1 MFNFIISN
9 IKRSIIMEVKD
20 TKYYLDLVKHWEDPY
35 PIPEIRHFGD
45 IKVVRDDLLEAGSKV
60 RFLDYLIQSTDVD
73 EWVFGGANKIGWGPT
88 SLAYLC
94 RKYGK
99 KCTTFWAK
107 RNTPTMQQQMYL
119 DYGGKIEWVNM
130 GMLSVTKSRA
140 KKYYEQDKEKRK
152 LLPLG
157 LEDDLV
163 KGCAI
168 KVMRNMAKHH
178 SIKPEAVWSVGSS
191 GTLNRS
197 LQMAFPDAEANVIQ
211 VGHKMTERE
220 IGRAKLY
227 IADYKFDKPV
237 KEDEKPPFPSAPEYD
252 AKGWKIMCDKRDKT
266 KCNLFWN
273 VAK

>member
-1 MFNFIISN
+1 
-9 IKRSIIMEVKD
+9 MEVKSAEH
-20 TKYYLDLVKHWEDPY
+20 YLELVKDWKDPY
-35 PIPEIRHFGD
+35 PMPEIRYFGD
-45 IKVVRDDLLEAGSKV
+45 IIVVRDDLLEAGSKT
-60 RFLDYLIQSTDVD
+60 RFLDLLIQSTDID

-94 RKYGK
+94 KKYGK

-107 RNTPTMQQQMYL
+107 RNKPTLQQQMYL

-130 GMLSVTKSRA
+130 GMLTVTKARA
-140 KKYYEQDKEKRK
+140 RKYYEQDTKRRK

-168 KVMRNMAKHH
+168 KIMREMADYH
-178 SIKPEAVWSVGSS
+178 SIKPESLWSVGSS

-197 LQMAFPDAEANVIQ
+197 LQMAFPEADANVIQ
-211 VGHKMTERE
+211 VGHKMTEHE

-227 IADYKFDKPV
+227 VADYKFDKAV
-237 KEDEKPPFPSAPEYD
+237 REDEKPPFPSAPEYD
-252 AKGWKIMCDKRDKT
+252 AKGWKIMKENRDKT

>member
-1 MFNFIISN
+1 
-9 IKRSIIMEVKD
+9 MEEKNAEYYLSLVKD
-20 TKYYLDLVKHWEDPY
+20 WEDPY
-35 PIPEIRHFGD
+35 PEPELIHFGD

-60 RFLDYLIQSTDVD
+60 RFLDLLIQTTDCD

-94 RKYGK
+94 KKYGK

-107 RNTPTMQQQMYL
+107 RNKPTMQQQMYL

-140 KKYYEQDKEKRK
+140 KKYYEQDTKNRI

-157 LEDDLV
+157 LEHDLV

-168 KVMRNMAKHH
+168 KIMRNLSETHNLH
-178 SIKPEAVWSVGSS
+178 PDSVWSVGSS

-197 LQMAFPDAEANVIQ
+197 LQMAFPNAEANVVQI
-211 VGHKMTERE
+211 GHKMTEKE

-227 IADYKFDKPV
+227 TTDYKFDKPV

-252 AKGWKIMCDKRDKT
+252 AKGWKIMNENRDKS

-273 VAK
+273 VAR

>member
-1 MFNFIISN
+1 MCDFSVNYYWYS
-9 IKRSIIMEVKD
+9 SIMEIKD
-20 TKYYLDLVKHWEDPY
+20 IHKELIENWKDPF
-35 PIPEIRHFGD
+35 PKPEIEHFD
-45 IKVVRDDLLEAGSKV
+45 DVIVVRDDLLEAGSKT
-60 RFLDYLIQSTDVD
+60 RFLDLLIKSTDCD

-94 RKYGK
+94 KKYNK

-107 RNTPTMQQQMYL
+107 RNKPTIQQQMYL
-119 DYGGKIEWVNM
+119 DFGGKIEWVNM
-130 GMLSVTKSRA
+130 GMLTVTKKRA
-140 KKYYEQDKEKRK
+140 RDYYEKDIQRRR

-157 LEDDLV
+157 LEHPLV
-163 KGCAI
+163 SACAV
-168 KVMRNMAKHH
+168 KVMKDLAEHYN
-178 SIKPEAVWSVGSS
+178 IKPDAVWSVGSS

-197 LQMAFPDAEANVIQ
+197 LQEAFPEAEANVIQ

-227 IADYKFDKPV
+227 TTNYKYDKPV

-252 AKGWKIMCDKRDKT
+252 AKGWKIMMDNRDKN